1 VVEAV
6 FYKGTQQN
14 ATLRSLQENYVRRGK
29 RCLDEGE
36 AYDRAVRSGVPI
48 KDIADQRGIS
58 PQTVQDRIGLLQLQ
72 PEEQEALAKGQMKY
86 MAALKLLRRREN
98 GDTEVVA
105 EASSETRERTRT
117 PQEIRDRLEVAKDDA
132 ARAWLNWF
140 LRRSHDY
147 PG

>member
-1 VVEAV
+1 
-6 FYKGTQQN
+6 
-14 ATLRSLQENYVRRGK
+14 
-29 RCLDEGE
+29 
-36 AYDRAVRSGVPI
+36 
-48 KDIADQRGIS
+48 
-58 PQTVQDRIGLLQLQ
+58 
-72 PEEQEALAKGQMKY
+72 MKY